1 MGMSDKGGFGCRY
14 HSRVGDNYRRAGR
27 ENVCGLAGCAA
38 REGRPY
44 HAGMGGNGYRARVQ
58 AGGCGCANV
67 RTDVREGTG
76 GCERRCD
83 DMPVKR
89 NCAECDAL
97 MQRLQKL
104 DFSIQET
111 VLYLD
116 AYPDCCEAKAYYHQL
131 VKERREVADA
141 YEGKCGPLNAMGN
154 TGEAGWSWGHNP
166 WPWQPDFPG
175 NHKM

>member
-58 AGGCGCANV
+58 AGGCGCANA

-116 AYPDCCEAKAYYHQL
+116 AYPDCCEAKEYLAAL
-131 VKERREVADA
+131 REKRAKIA
-141 YEGKCGPLNAMGN
+141 AEYESKHGMLTMYGVCGASSDKCA
-154 TGEAGWSWGHNP
+154 P
-166 WPWQPDFPG
+166 WPWQYAA
-175 NHKM
+175 N